1 MQVADMRVER
11 DSLGEVHVPAD
22 VLYGAQT
29 ARAVANF
36 PISGQRP
43 HRDYI
48 VAIAQVKLA
57 AARVNHRAGRL
68 NDDVA
73 RAIEQAAQEIIDGQW
88 HEHFVVDPYQAGAG
102 TSHNMNANEVIANR
116 ANEILGGRRGEYKPV
131 HPNDH
136 VNLGQSSNDVIP
148 TAARLALLRATPR
161 LLEALRQLSE
171 AFCQKAQQFVGYTKT
186 GRTHLQD
193 AVPIRLGDEF
203 SGYAAALRRAA
214 DRIASAREALYELNL
229 GATALGTGIN
239 AFPGYRKAVAAELSA
254 ITGWPL
260 RPAYNTFEITQS
272 HADFALLS
280 AALRNAAL
288 EVIRI
293 ANDIR
298 LLSSGPRAGLGEIIL
313 PPVQPGSS
321 IMPGKVNPSIAEM
334 VNMVAFQVVGY
345 DHAVA
350 LAVQAGQLD
359 LNVWTPLIIANLLWA
374 IDIFTNALQT
384 FRTRCIEGITANEAR
399 LAELAHG
406 SIALAT
412 ILTPKIGYLRAAE
425 IAKKAWET
433 GKTVRDVVVEEGVLS
448 PEEADVILDPAKMA
462 LPQDPDANQCS

>member
-1 MQVADMRVER
+1 MPVADVRIER
-11 DSLGEVHVPAD
+11 DSLGEVPVPVNA
-22 VLYGAQT
+22 LYGAQT

-36 PISGQRP
+36 PISGLRP
-43 HRDYI
+43 HPDLI
-48 VAIAQVKLA
+48 VATAQVKLA
-57 AARVNHRAGRL
+57 AARVNHRNGRL
-68 NDDVA
+68 TDEQA

-116 ANEILGGRRGEYKPV
+116 ANEILGGRRGEYRPV

-148 TAARLALLRATPR
+148 TASRLALLRATPR
-161 LLEALRQLSE
+161 LVEALRLLGE
-171 AFCQKAQQFVGYTKT
+171 ALCRKAQEFGNLTKT

-203 SGYAAALRRAA
+203 SGYASAMRRAA
-214 DRIASAREALYELNL
+214 ERVAEARRALTELNL

-239 AFPGYRKAVAAELSA
+239 AFPGYRAQVAAELSA
-254 ITGWPL
+254 ITGFEL
-260 RPAYNTFEITQS
+260 RPAHNTFEITQS
-272 HADFALLS
+272 HADFAHLS
-280 AALRNAAL
+280 GAIRNAAL

-298 LLSSGPRAGLGEIIL
+298 LLGSGPRAGLGEIVL

-345 DHAVA
+345 DHAVS
-350 LAVQAGQLD
+350 LGVQAGQLD
-359 LNVWTPLIIANLLWA
+359 LNVMTPLIVYNLLWA
-374 IDIFTNALQT
+374 NDILANALT
-384 FRTRCIEGITANEAR
+384 VFRTRCIEGIQANERR
-399 LAELAHG
+399 LSELAHG

-433 GKTVRDVVVEEGVLS
+433 GKTVREVVVEEGILS
-448 PEEADVILDPAKMA
+448 EAEAAEILDPVRMA
-462 LPQDPDANQCS
+462 LPQDPDANRC

>member
-1 MQVADMRVER
+1 MRGADVRIER
-11 DSLGEVHVPAD
+11 DSLGEVPVPSGA
-22 VLYGAQT
+22 LYGAQT

-36 PISGQRP
+36 PISGLRP
-43 HRDYI
+43 HPDLI
-48 VAIAQVKLA
+48 VATAQVKLA
-57 AARVNHRAGRL
+57 AARVNHRNGRL
-68 NDDVA
+68 TSEQA
-73 RAIEQAAQEIIDGQW
+73 QAIAQAAQEIIDGQW

-116 ANEILGGRRGEYKPV
+116 ANEILGGRRGEYRPI

-148 TAARLALLRATPR
+148 TAGRLALLRATPR
-161 LLEALRQLSE
+161 LIDALRLLGEALW
-171 AFCQKAQQFVGYTKT
+171 CKAREFGDLTKT

-203 SGYAAALRRAA
+203 SGYASTMRRAA
-214 DRIASAREALYELNL
+214 ERVAGARLALTELNL

-239 AFPGYRKAVAAELSA
+239 AFPGYRAQVAAELSA
-254 ITGWPL
+254 ITGVEL
-260 RPAYNTFEITQS
+260 RPAHNTFEITQS
-272 HADFALLS
+272 HADFAHLS
-280 AALRNAAL
+280 GAIRNAAL

-298 LLSSGPRAGLGEIIL
+298 LLGSGPRAGLGEIVL

-334 VNMVAFQVVGY
+334 VNMVAFQVIGY
-345 DHAVA
+345 DHAVS
-350 LAVQAGQLD
+350 LGVQAGQLD
-359 LNVWTPLIIANLLWA
+359 LNVMTPLIAYNLLWA
-374 IDIFTNALQT
+374 NDILANALT
-384 FRTRCIEGITANEAR
+384 VFRVRCIEGIRANERR
-399 LAELAHG
+399 LSELAHG

-412 ILTPKIGYLRAAE
+412 VLTPQIGYLRAAE

-433 GKTVRDVVVEEGVLS
+433 GKTVREVVVEEGVLS
-448 PEEADVILDPAKMA
+448 EAEADEILDPVRMA
-462 LPQDPDANQCS
+462 LPQDPDANRY

>member
-1 MQVADMRVER
+1 MRVADVRIER
-11 DSLGEVHVPAD
+11 DSLGEVPVPAD
-22 VLYGAQT
+22 ALYGAQT

-36 PISGQRP
+36 PISGLRP
-43 HRDYI
+43 HPDLI
-48 VAIAQVKLA
+48 VATAQVKLA

-68 NDDVA
+68 TDEQA

-116 ANEILGGRRGEYKPV
+116 ANEILGGRRGEYRPV

-148 TAARLALLRATPR
+148 TAGRLALLRATPR
-161 LLEALRQLSE
+161 LIDAFRLLGEALCR
-171 AFCQKAQQFVGYTKT
+171 KAQEFGNLTKT

-203 SGYAAALRRAA
+203 SGYASAMRRAA
-214 DRIASAREALYELNL
+214 DRIEAARQALTELNL

-239 AFPGYRKAVAAELSA
+239 AFPGYRAQVAAELSA
-254 ITGWPL
+254 ITGFDL
-260 RPAYNTFEITQS
+260 RPAHNTFEITQS
-272 HADFALLS
+272 HADFAHLS
-280 AALRNAAL
+280 GAFRNAAL

-298 LLSSGPRAGLGEIIL
+298 LLGSGPRAGLSEIVL

-350 LAVQAGQLD
+350 LGVQAGQLD
-359 LNVWTPLIIANLLWA
+359 LNVMTPLVVYNLLWA
-374 IDIFTNALQT
+374 NDILANALSV
-384 FRTRCIEGITANEAR
+384 FRTRCVEGIQANERR
-399 LAELAHG
+399 LSELAHG

-412 ILTPKIGYLRAAE
+412 ILTPQIGYLRAAE

-433 GKTVRDVVVEEGVLS
+433 GKFVRDVVIEEGVLS
-448 PEEADVILDPAKMA
+448 PEEADEILDPVKMA
-462 LPQDPDANQCS
+462 LPQDPDANQC